1 MTDTCEAC
9 TALVF
14 VRDNTVLVNS
24 QDVAENFGKRHNNV
38 LAAIDDLD
46 CSDEFRL
53 LNFKQTCEIKDIG
66 TSRRSVRS
74 YDMTRDGFV
83 FLVMGFTGSSA
94 ARFKEAYI
102 AAFNAMEAELRER
115 QEEPVTTFT
124 PEAEARQ
131 LVGQTQRTFG
141 VRAAQQMW
149 FRLGL
154 PVVPAMLAPPSQ
166 MELAFA
172 R

>member
-14 VRDNTVLVNS
+14 VRDNTVLANS
-24 QDVAENFGKRHNNV
+24 RDVAENFGKRHADV
-38 LAAIDDLD
+38 LRAIDDLD
-46 CSDEFRL
+46 CSPEFTER
-53 LNFKQTCEIKDIG
+53 NFALSAYKDATG
-66 TSRRSVRS
+66 RSLRS

-83 FLVMGFTGSSA
+83 FLVMGFTGSTA